1 MIAALKFSPF
11 DANSAR
17 ESAVAWNVIDKLPC
31 SIRLLRV
38 GRAEAAFHEFAS
50 YERLLDAA
58 QGIDGRSYLNHTVE
72 ETTRAG
78 DVAGWG
84 VLFQRRQDDQKIV
97 AVGIWA
103 AVPNE
108 DIFAGANWIGLR
120 LDVMIER
127 PISPELQKLLGKE

>member
-50 YERLLDAA
+50 FMSGYSTRHRASMAA
-58 QGIDGRSYLNHTVE
+58 AI
-72 ETTRAG
+72 
-78 DVAGWG
+78 
-84 VLFQRRQDDQKIV
+84 
-97 AVGIWA
+97 
-103 AVPNE
+103 
-108 DIFAGANWIGLR
+108 
-120 LDVMIER
+120 
-127 PISPELQKLLGKE
+127 